1 MPTHPDMTT
10 PALAPEARERPIIF
24 SGSMVR
30 AILAGRKT
38 QTRRVLRWQPDP
50 IPDYHSGP
58 HQNADGVWG
67 QTIWEPGN
75 VEQFCPLRLPAT
87 VGDRLW
93 VRETVACG
101 ACAPSTPSHWSP
113 SFWRRE
119 QGSSANPN
127 GLWYAADGLAP
138 ERTITGRGRWVPSIH
153 MPRWASR
160 LTLEVTEVRVERLR
174 GISEADAIAEGCK
187 VVRDHCYVFEG
198 TGYDRSALCHGSA
211 AMAFSCFWDEI
222 YGREAWSANPWVAA
236 ITFHRL
242 DTPPADTGEA
252 GR

>member
-1 MPTHPDMTT
+1 MADK
-10 PALAPEARERPIIF
+10 PIIF

-30 AILAGRKT
+30 AIMAGRKSM
-38 QTRRVLRWQPDP
+38 TRRVLRWQPDP

-67 QTIWEPGN
+67 QAIWEPGN

-160 LTLEVTEVRVERLR
+160 LTLEVTEVRVERLQD
-174 GISEADAIAEGCK
+174 ISEADAQAEGIERSK
-187 VVRDHCYVFEG
+187 EFPDRFLTPAGDYAVPVVAYQRLWNG
-198 TGYDRSALCHGSA
+198 IHGKDA
-211 AMAFSCFWDEI
+211 WD
-222 YGREAWSANPWVAA
+222 ANPWVAVVS
-236 ITFHRL
+236 FRRL